1 MPRPLAHRTGAGVR
15 KGVARTSRG
24 RERDDRAGAASLPDR
39 RNSATEKQ
47 ALCLA
52 RAERSPPTVFR
63 ARIFPSGP
71 RTEVRL
77 RRLFLNEEVRLRAVW
92 RLLVQL
98 LLYTIGVSLFG
109 SFTLAAL
116 AGLSPGARTD
126 PSPYLSVLF
135 YAGAA
140 LVATAS
146 VWACGRSLDGR
157 PFSGFGLRLDR
168 DWWSDLGFGLL
179 LGGLLMTGIFL
190 VQLAAG
196 WATVTGSF
204 VGVGGDTFFPAIL
217 APVALFICV
226 GFYEEL
232 VSRGYQLTNLAEGL
246 NGFCLGPGGA
256 IAVAWA
262 LSSAFFAVLHLFN
275 PNTSVLSTINIFLA
289 GMMLGAGYVLT
300 GRLAIPI
307 GLHTTWNFFQGNV
320 FGFPVSGLDLVGA
333 SFVSTRQTGPDL
345 LTGGPFGP
353 EAGLLAPAAM
363 ALGVGLIVLRVRRRT
378 GELSLHVLLA
388 ESPRKPP

>member
-1 MPRPLAHRTGAGVR
+1 M
-15 KGVARTSRG
+15 
-24 RERDDRAGAASLPDR
+24 
-39 RNSATEKQ
+39 
-47 ALCLA
+47 
-52 RAERSPPTVFR
+52 
-63 ARIFPSGP
+63 
-71 RTEVRL
+71 
-77 RRLFLNEEVRLRAVW
+77 RRLFLNEEVRLRAGW

-98 LLYTIGVSLFG
+98 LLYAIGVSLFG
-109 SFTLAAL
+109 SFTLAAV
-116 AGLSPGARTD
+116 AGLFPGAGTD

-157 PFSGFGLRLDR
+157 PFSGFGLHLDR
-168 DWWSDLGFGLL
+168 AWWSDLGFGLL
-179 LGGLLMTGIFL
+179 LGALLMTGIFL

-196 WATVTGSF
+196 WARVTGAF
-204 VGVGGDTFFPAIL
+204 VGVEGGAFFPAIL
-217 APVALFICV
+217 APAALFVCV

-246 NGFCLGPGGA
+246 NVAAVGPRGA
-256 IAVAWA
+256 ILLAWV
-262 LSSAFFAVLHLFN
+262 LSSSVFAVFHLFN
-275 PNTSVLSTINIFLA
+275 PNTGVLSTLNIFLA

-300 GRLAIPI
+300 GRLAIPV

-320 FGFPVSGLDLVGA
+320 FGFPVSGLTLVDA
-333 SFVSTRQTGPDL
+333 TFLSTRQNGPDL

-363 ALGVGLIVLRVRRRT
+363 AVGVGLIALRVRRRS
-378 GELSLHVLLA
+378 GKLGLHLPLA
-388 ESPRKPP
+388 DSPLANRRQGLHPGDRPTPGS

>member
-1 MPRPLAHRTGAGVR
+1 M
-15 KGVARTSRG
+15 
-24 RERDDRAGAASLPDR
+24 
-39 RNSATEKQ
+39 
-47 ALCLA
+47 
-52 RAERSPPTVFR
+52 
-63 ARIFPSGP
+63 
-71 RTEVRL
+71 
-77 RRLFLNEEVRLRAVW
+77 RRLFLNEEVRLRAGW

-98 LLYTIGVSLFG
+98 LLYTVGVSLFG

-146 VWACGRSLDGR
+146 VWACGWSLDGR

-168 DWWSDLGFGLL
+168 AWWSDLGFGLL
-179 LGGLLMTGIFL
+179 LGALLMTGIFL

-196 WATVTGSF
+196 WASVTGTF
-204 VGVGGDTFFPAIL
+204 VGVEGGAFFPTIL
-217 APVALFICV
+217 APAALFVCV

-246 NGFCLGPGGA
+246 NVAAVGPRGA
-256 IAVAWA
+256 IVLAWV
-262 LSSAFFAVLHLFN
+262 LSSSVFAAVHLFN
-275 PNTSVLSTINIFLA
+275 PNTGVLSTLNIFLA

-300 GRLAIPI
+300 GQLAIPI

-320 FGFPVSGLDLVGA
+320 FGFPVSGLDLVDA
-333 SFVSTRQTGPDL
+333 TFLSTRQTGPDL

-363 ALGVGLIVLRVRRRT
+363 AVGVGLIALRVRRRT
-378 GELSLHVLLA
+378 GKLGLHLPLA
-388 ESPRKPP
+388 ESPLKHR